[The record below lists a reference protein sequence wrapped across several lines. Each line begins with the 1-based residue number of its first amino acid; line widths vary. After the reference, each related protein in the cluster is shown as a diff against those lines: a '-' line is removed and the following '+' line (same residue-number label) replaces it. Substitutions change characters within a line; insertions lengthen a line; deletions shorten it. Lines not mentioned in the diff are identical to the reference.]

1 MIEQTIP
8 LPQLCEGMARC
19 VREWILPHLSD
30 PMARTQAQI
39 LASLLESLPSA
50 LGPAAAE
57 AIARNSDS
65 ARQTLAKLGENV
77 PPPPASTFRTID
89 DLMRENNVL
98 KAKLEDIAQTMRERS
113 RGGDEHA
120 KSTLLEL
127 QRFFEHSLAEE
138 LGIASSEG
146 TDFKSMTER
155 EDVARRDG

>member
-19 VREWILPHLSD
+19 LREWILPHLSD

-39 LASLLESLPSA
+39 LASLLEGLPNA
-50 LGPAAAE
+50 LGPRAAE
-57 AIARNSDS
+57 VITRNSDA
-65 ARQTLAKLGENV
+65 ARQILAKLGENV
-77 PPPPASTFRTID
+77 APETSAAYRTLD
-89 DLMRENNVL
+89 DLMRENNAL
-98 KAKLEDIAQTMRERS
+98 KARLEGLARAAREESRS
-113 RGGDEHA
+113 GDEEA

-138 LGIASSEG
+138 LGTASSEG

-155 EDVARRDG
+155 EDVARRD